1 MLNCKRIFILD
12 RAIALSTVKG
22 GDLRSKYY
30 RLLTKRSYTL
40 ELEGISPLPSGER
53 LYFYPAFS
61 EKAGGVWGKAPYAK
75 DIKLPF

>member
-40 ELEGISPLPSGER
+40 ELEGFIPS
-53 LYFYPAFS
+53 A
-61 EKAGGVWGKAPYAK
+61 
-75 DIKLPF
+75 